1 MAKKKKIDNNK
12 KLIYAVL
19 LGVIFLIG
27 LTSVV
32 SIARLVTISKNNQT
46 VAVSDKPAADKL
58 KQKGID
64 EMQTK
69 PKQAIQMLET
79 AKKQYQYLVDRSDD
93 QATRD
98 AAQNDIVDCDALIWL
113 LTH

>member
-1 MAKKKKIDNNK
+1 MVKKKKIENNK
-12 KLIYAVL
+12 KLIYAIL
-19 LGVIFLIG
+19 LGALFLIA
-27 LTSVV
+27 LISVV
-32 SIARLVTISKNNQT
+32 SIARFVTISNNSQT

-79 AKKQYQYLVDRSDD
+79 AEKQYQYVVDHSDD

-98 AAQNDIVDCDALIWL
+98 AAQNEIVDCEALIWL